1 MVSYA
6 QEERS
11 ISPGFDLVFDEVVP
25 RMLFVICK
33 IGSLALL
40 RAFFDK
46 ILVGTGD
53 FAKVSQMPVERC
65 IVLDRISS
73 NCRHNYV
80 ATVARVA
87 RNGEGPCLGGA
98 ISVGTLG
105 PRRQHQDEAYDEF
118 RFIHVSPQILLDN
131 DRSAGLEKLK
141 NR

>member
-1 MVSYA
+1 MVPDA

-25 RMLFVICK
+25 SMLFVICK
-33 IGSLALL
+33 IGSFALL
-40 RAFFDK
+40 RALFNK

-53 FAKVSQMPVERC
+53 LAQVSQMPVERC
-65 IVLDRISS
+65 IVLDCISS
-73 NCRHNYV
+73 DCRHDYV
-80 ATVARVA
+80 ATVARIA
-87 RNGEGPCLGGA
+87 GNGKGPCLGGA
-98 ISVGTLG
+98 ISVGALG
-105 PRRQHQDEAYDEF
+105 PRRQRQDEAYDEF